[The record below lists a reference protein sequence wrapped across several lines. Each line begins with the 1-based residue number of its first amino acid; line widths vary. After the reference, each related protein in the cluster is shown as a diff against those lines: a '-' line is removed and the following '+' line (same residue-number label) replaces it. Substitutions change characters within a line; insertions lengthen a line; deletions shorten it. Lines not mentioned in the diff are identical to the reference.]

1 MKSWGR
7 YQKLGPIYGHYE
19 GNKALI
25 SIADPTLLRDVLVKD
40 FAFFS
45 NRREVRTGDKVID
58 NLLSIIRGEDWKRVR
73 TIITPTFTTGK
84 IKRMLSIFKDC
95 ANTLVNNMK
104 ANAEQGKPAN
114 AKWLY
119 GAFTMDTTTTRTTR
133 SSRTPESSSHRA
145 WASGSFYFKFLPA
158 WQWIFFTLLAC
169 LFIVPVEIIS
179 SFTWLAPFLMRCL
192 LIMQFPLIEMLS
204 SLAVVAPRLM
214 RWLGIGLFA
223 KDATG
228 FFKNTTLQIMEQRK
242 RSGQVRNDFLQFMMD
257 TAKEVAEEQNWEA
270 AEKEKADIASNYN
283 ESDAGHQIFKAVTSK
298 SLSMDELVAQC
309 VIFFLAGYDTTASTL
324 SFVTYQLAICQDVQ
338 DKLREEVDQAIKE
351 NNGVLTYEAVQSLK
365 YLDNVISE
373 TLRMY
378 PPAIRMERSAEA
390 DYQLGNTGITIPKG
404 MIVTIPVFA
413 MHRDPKLFPDPEK
426 FDPDRFTQE
435 EREKRDPYSYLPF
448 GAGPRNCVGMR
459 FALMEIKVCLS
470 YVVANLR
477 IKKCPQ
483 TQVPLEFNMG
493 QQGLLQPKEI
503 LVGVEVREDSPLIQ

>member
-1 MKSWGR
+1 MALIVIFHHQDVVTPLHEVVEGR
-7 YQKLGPIYGHYE
+7 YQKLGPIYGHFE

-25 SIADPTLLRDVLVKD
+25 SIADPTLLRDVL
-40 FAFFS
+40 
-45 NRREVRTGDKVID
+45 EIRTGDKVID
-58 NLLSIIRGEDWKRVR
+58 NMLSIIRGEDWKRVR

-119 GAFTMDTTTTRTTR
+119 GAFTMDIIA
-133 SSRTPESSSHRA
+133 SSAFSTKIDSHNDPDNTFVKNARIVFA
-145 WASGSFYFKFLPA
+145 QSLGFRFFL
-158 WQWIFFTLLAC
+158 
-169 LFIVPVEIIS
+169 
-179 SFTWLAPFLMRCL
+179 FL
-192 LIMQFPLIEMLS
+192 
-204 SLAVVAPRLM
+204 VAPRLM

-242 RSGQVRNDFLQFMMD
+242 KSGQVRNDFLQFMMD

-324 SFVTYQLAICQDVQ
+324 SFVTYQLALCQDVQ

-404 MIVTIPVFA
+404 MIVTIPVQV
-413 MHRDPKLFPDPEK
+413 HSGREGEEGPLLVPSL
-426 FDPDRFTQE
+426 RGRTQE
-435 EREKRDPYSYLPF
+435 
-448 GAGPRNCVGMR
+448 
-459 FALMEIKVCLS
+459 
-470 YVVANLR
+470 LR
-477 IKKCPQ
+477 GYEVRPHG
-483 TQVPLEFNMG
+483 N
-493 QQGLLQPKEI
+493 QGL
-503 LVGVEVREDSPLIQ
+503 PLIRRRQLEDQEMPTDTGAFGIQHGAAGIASAEGNSGGRGG